1 MFKIGTYLSKIVV
14 NLNSLAFFINKSN
27 VLGLTD
33 GNKLSENFFRDLLND
48 TFGYNLKNLN
58 NDNPNCAGVDLGDEK
73 EKICIQVTSDNSS
86 EKIQESINKTE
97 NDGRHNNY
105 DRIVI
110 MIIGYKKKYKTT
122 FNTTRFKFNF
132 KKDIWDLSDIARKIQ
147 DSNDIGIATKVSD
160 FLDSQLDPVIG
171 INPIILNDQD
181 MALLIDSIYDFLNHI
196 ESEDG
201 LKKFKLEKREDDFI
215 IKKNYLNNV
224 DDPLFNNEIKPNLK
238 YDSEIADFLGNPI
251 NSEYQKK
258 YFIVTSKLQKIYED
272 GQNDFQGM
280 GELFGYVFNGVAGY
294 NNRST
299 VDGSKLLVLLHNMYF
314 NCDIG
319 KNPK

>member
-110 MIIGYKKKYKTT
+110 MIIGY
-122 FNTTRFKFNF
+122 NTTRFKFNF